1 MKHWAMYIGGQ
12 WEQALS
18 SATYETINPANG
30 QAVGTAPYGGRA
42 DAERAVA
49 AAAAAFPAWSKRPA
63 KERAELLHRI
73 AARMTEAS
81 EELAELITLEMG
93 KPLAEARGEVK
104 IAIDYLKWNA
114 EEAVRAYGKVIPAS
128 VEGKRLLT
136 IRQPVGPVGAIT
148 PWNFPLSMA
157 ARKLGPALAAGCT
170 VVFKPAPQT
179 PGAALKLAELAERE
193 GLPPGVL
200 NVVTGDAEEIGG
212 VLLNHPAI
220 RKITFTGSTAVG
232 KKLLRGAADQVKKMS
247 MELGGHAPFI
257 VFEDADLDEAVRGA
271 MASKFR
277 NAGQT
282 CICANRIYVQESIAA
297 AFTDKLKSAV
307 ERLVVGDGRDPRTE
321 LGPVID
327 ARALEKAER
336 HVRDAVAKGAQ
347 VVTGGGRKT
356 DTPGFFFEPTVLTGA
371 TPDMQVMREETFGPV
386 APIASFRT
394 EEEAIAMANDTPYGL
409 AAYFYTRDLSRMFRV
424 HEALEYGI
432 VGCNDAV
439 PTTVQGPF
447 GGVKESGIGREG
459 GPDSVA
465 DYLET
470 KFVSIQI
477 EETGARA

>member
-1 MKHWAMYIGGQ
+1 MKQWAMYIGGQ
-12 WEQALS
+12 WAQALS
-18 SATYETINPANG
+18 SATYETINPADG
-30 QAVGTAPYGGRA
+30 KAVGIAPYGGRA

-49 AAAAAFPAWSKRPA
+49 AAAAAFPAWSKRPV

-73 AARMTEAS
+73 AARMGEAS

-104 IAIDYLKWNA
+104 IAIEYLKWNA
-114 EEAVRAYGKVIPAS
+114 EEAVRAYGQVIPSS
-128 VEGKRLLT
+128 VANKRLMT
-136 IRQPVGPVGAIT
+136 IRQPVGPIGAIT

-157 ARKLGPALAAGCT
+157 ARKLGPALATGCT
-170 VVFKPAPQT
+170 VVFKPALQT
-179 PGAALKLAELAERE
+179 PGAALKFAELAEQE
-193 GLPPGVL
+193 GLPAGVL
-200 NVVTGDAEEIGG
+200 NVVTGDPEEIGG
-212 VLLNHPAI
+212 ELLSNPAI

-257 VFEDADLDEAVRGA
+257 VFEDADLDEAVKGA

-282 CICANRIYVQESIAA
+282 CICANRIYVQESIAE
-297 AFTDKLKSAV
+297 AFSDKLKTAV
-307 ERLVVGDGRDPRTE
+307 ERLVVGHGRDPQTD

-327 ARALEKAER
+327 ERALEKAQR
-336 HVRDAVAKGAQ
+336 HVEDAVEKGAR
-347 VVTGGGRKT
+347 VLTGGRRKAGE
-356 DTPGFFFEPTVLTGA
+356 PGFFFEPTLLAGT
-371 TPDMQVMREETFGPV
+371 TPDMLVMQEETFGPV
-386 APIASFRT
+386 APIATFRT

-459 GPDSVA
+459 GPDSAA

-470 KFVSIQI
+470 KFVSIHI
-477 EETGARA
+477 D